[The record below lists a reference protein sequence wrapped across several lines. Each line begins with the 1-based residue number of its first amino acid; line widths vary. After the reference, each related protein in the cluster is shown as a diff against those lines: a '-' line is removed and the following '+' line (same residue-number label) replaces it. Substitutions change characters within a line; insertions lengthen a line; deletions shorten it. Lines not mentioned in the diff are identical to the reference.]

1 MVIGLL
7 PIVNPSQVCEQCVA
21 GKKHRS
27 QFPQGKSWRATKALE
42 LVHYDICG
50 PIKPTSN
57 GGKNYFIIFID
68 DYTRKTWIYFLQKKS
83 KALRVFKSF
92 KVHVENE
99 SGRTIKTLRTDYRG
113 EYCSAKLIK
122 FCNNHGIRKEL
133 TTPYTPQQNGVSER
147 KNRTILNMVRSMLA
161 KGRFLKTCWPQATNW
176 SIHVLNRS
184 PTFAVQNM
192 TPEEAWSG

>member
-1 MVIGLL
+1 MEV
-7 PIVNPSQVCEQCVA
+7 
-21 GKKHRS
+21 KK
-27 QFPQGKSWRATKALE
+27 
-42 LVHYDICG
+42 
-50 PIKPTSN
+50 
-57 GGKNYFIIFID
+57 YFIIFID

-192 TPEEAWSG
+192 TPEEAWSGRKPVVDYF